1 MLTRSLSLKKQLKP
15 SHSIVAL
22 EVDDVL
28 IPSLAASLTLASST
42 STVSLPPLSSPPRM
56 RAPGTKSHAH
66 SRQASHSSAPKPST
80 KSSSSKS
87 SKSSS
92 SSSSSKKSSAS
103 LHPRTSTPPLETILP
118 DFLSQQRC
126 ARCTAKIVHVSK
138 PSSSRPQT
146 AVVRWGAIPYFKPT
160 GHPAEFVY
168 HTSELLSDLRPDLI
182 ARWDDEQKRHRRESG
197 GRSNGAST
205 SGSGSGSGS
214 EWVAERLRDSW
225 VIEQL
230 VYWVEFLDEWKSY
243 REPSIFR
250 EELFVGEPPEVPFQA
265 CEHCGGRG

>member
-1 MLTRSLSLKKQLKP
+1 MTTEHWKHHLKP
-15 SHSIVAL
+15 SHSIIPL
-22 EVDDVL
+22 DLNDVL
-28 IPSLAASLTLASST
+28 IPAFNASLTITSTASSA
-42 STVSLPPLSSPPRM
+42 STVSLPPLGSSPRM
-56 RAPGTKSHAH
+56 RPPTKSH
-66 SRQASHSSAPKPST
+66 SRQPSHSAAPKTSS
-80 KSSSSKS
+80 KSSKSSS

-168 HTSELLSDLRPDLI
+168 HTSELLSDLRPDLV
-182 ARWDDEQKRHRRESG
+182 ARWEDEQKRHRRESG
-197 GRSNGAST
+197 GRQ
-205 SGSGSGSGS
+205 SGGGSGS
-214 EWVAERLRDSW
+214 EWVNERLRDSW

-250 EELFVGEPPEVPFQA
+250 EELFAGQPPEVPFQE